1 MKIKILH
8 VTDSVFDAA
17 LEPFAMIGEELK
29 RKSELSRAAKADEA
43 LDRYAFTGLV
53 EALKSQEFEENP
65 LETVLD
71 LEITQ
76 PFESEEA
83 AWEAIKSFYAERA
96 CTLLIVG
103 QTEEFIV
110 GDELLETLGLD
121 TSKNLSLHAL

>member
-1 MKIKILH
+1 MTIQTLH
-8 VTDSVFDAA
+8 ITDQTFDAA

-29 RKSELSRAAKADEA
+29 LKSELSRAAKADEQ

-53 EALKSQEFEENP
+53 EALKSQEFEEDP

-96 CTLLIVG
+96 CTLLLVG
-103 QTEEFIV
+103 ETEEFIV
-110 GDELLETLGLD
+110 GNELLQTLGLGA
-121 TSKNLSLHAL
+121 SK